1 MLTLFMELSLLFE
14 HPQVNFPLVHQAFLA
29 RQPAHS
35 VLRLGEINRRDLTL
49 LSDVHLLQPQLL
61 PISLLIGA
69 LDRTEMFGNALGIS
83 QFTFGLDAG

>member
-14 HPQVNFPLVHQAFLA
+14 RPQVNIPLVHQAFLA
-29 RQPAHS
+29 RQPAHN
-35 VLRLGEINRRDLTL
+35 VLRLSEINRRDLTL

-69 LDRTEMFGNALGIS
+69 LDRTQMLRDALGIS